1 MIEARTKGHTQMRRD
16 SRAPFASS
24 RSQTERPVFAALLVL
39 AAPLS
44 GCGLNKVYAPAVP
57 GYDYRDR
64 HPVVLAE
71 APASLD
77 LLPQTATGTLDG
89 ETRRRL
95 QGFVGQYR
103 RFGQGMITIMAPSGG
118 PDPKGARRSVELIR
132 AFLDREGLGAFIYVG
147 AYPVSDPAL
156 AAPIRL
162 SFTGVKA
169 EVVGRC
175 GEWPDDLASGASLDG
190 WQNRAFWNFGCAN
203 QATLSAQLAD
213 PRDLLAPRGETPQD
227 IETRMRA
234 INKVRSGADP
244 STGWTT
250 KTTTISGVGG

>member
-1 MIEARTKGHTQMRRD
+1 MRNY
-16 SRAPFASS
+16 SRAPLAL
-24 RSQTERPVFAALLVL
+24 RRCGRTARPLCVAALLGLV
-39 AAPLS
+39 APLA
-44 GCGLNKVYAPAVP
+44 GCGLNKVYAPADP

-71 APASLD
+71 AQTSLE
-77 LLPQTATGTLDG
+77 LIPQTANGALDG

-95 QGFVGQYR
+95 QGFVAQYR
-103 RFGQGMITIMAPSGG
+103 RFGHGMITILAPSGG
-118 PDPKGARRSVELIR
+118 PDPKGAQRSVELIR
-132 AFLDREGLGAFIYVG
+132 GFFHREGLGAMIYVG
-147 AYPVSDPAL
+147 GYPLRDPAL
-156 AAPIRL
+156 AAPVRL

-169 EVVGRC
+169 EVAGRC

-203 QATLSAQLAD
+203 QATLAAQLAD

-234 INKVRSGADP
+234 INNVRSGADP
-244 STGWTT
+244 STQWTT

>member
-1 MIEARTKGHTQMRRD
+1 MMIDPK
-16 SRAPFASS
+16 APFAAAGAG
-24 RSQTERPVFAALLVL
+24 RAKRAVALLLVAGPL
-39 AAPLS
+39 A
-44 GCGLNKVYAPAVP
+44 GCGMNKVYAPADP

-71 APASLD
+71 AQTSVE
-77 LLPQTATGTLDG
+77 LLPQFADGALDA

-95 QGFVGQYR
+95 IELVAQYR
-103 RFGQGMITIMAPSGG
+103 RFGHGMITMLAPSGG
-118 PDPKGARRSVELIR
+118 PDPRGAQRSVALIR
-132 AFLDREGLGAFIYVG
+132 GFLDREGLGAMIYVG
-147 AYPVSDPAL
+147 AYPVRDPAL
-156 AAPIRL
+156 AAPVRL

-169 EVVGRC
+169 EVAGPC

-213 PRDLLAPRGETPQD
+213 PRDLLSPRGETPQD

-234 INKVRSGADP
+234 INKVRAGSDP
-244 STGWTT
+244 STGWAT
-250 KTTTISGVGG
+250 KSAAISGVGG

>member
-1 MIEARTKGHTQMRRD
+1 MSKYSTT
-16 SRAPFASS
+16 PFAL
-24 RSQTERPVFAALLVL
+24 RRCGGVNWPLRAAALLAL
-39 AAPLS
+39 GAPLT
-44 GCGLNKVYAPAVP
+44 GCGMNKVYAPPDP

-71 APASLD
+71 AQTSLE
-77 LLPQTATGTLDG
+77 LLPQTANGTLDG

-95 QGFVGQYR
+95 QGFVAQYR
-103 RFGQGMITIMAPSGG
+103 RFGHGMVTILAPSGG
-118 PDPKGARRSVELIR
+118 PDPKGAKRSIELIR
-132 AFLDREGLGAFIYVG
+132 AYLDREGFGAMIYVG
-147 AYPVSDPAL
+147 SYPVRDPAL
-156 AAPIRL
+156 AAPVRL

-169 EVVGRC
+169 EVAGRC
-175 GEWPDDLASGASLDG
+175 GEWPDDLASGSSLDG

-203 QATLSAQLAD
+203 QATLAAQLAD

-234 INKVRSGADP
+234 INKVRAGADP
-244 STGWTT
+244 STGWAT

>member
-1 MIEARTKGHTQMRRD
+1 MRKD
-16 SRAPFASS
+16 SKAPRAS
-24 RSQTERPVFAALLVL
+24 RGGGRAVRAKRAAALLFLVTPL
-39 AAPLS
+39 A
-44 GCGLNKVYAPAVP
+44 GCGMNKVYAPADP

-71 APASLD
+71 AQTGVE
-77 LLPQTATGTLDG
+77 LLPRTAGDALDA

-95 QGFVGQYR
+95 LDFLAQYR
-103 RFGQGMITIMAPSGG
+103 RFGHGVITMLAPSGG
-118 PDPKGARRSVELIR
+118 PDPRGARRSVELIR
-132 AFLDREGLGAFIYVG
+132 GFLDREGLGATIYVG
-147 AYPVSDPAL
+147 SYPVRDLAL
-156 AAPIRL
+156 AAPVRL

-169 EVVGRC
+169 EVAGRC

-213 PRDLLAPRGETPQD
+213 PRDLLSPRGETPQD

-234 INKVRSGADP
+234 INKVRAGADP
-244 STGWTT
+244 STGWVT
-250 KTTTISGVGG
+250 KSGAISGVGG

>member
-1 MIEARTKGHTQMRRD
+1 MKKN
-16 SRAPFASS
+16 SKAPFASTGGGHAGCAK
-24 RSQTERPVFAALLVL
+24 RAAALLVL
-39 AAPLS
+39 VTPLA
-44 GCGLNKVYAPAVP
+44 GCGMNKVYAPADP

-71 APASLD
+71 AQTSVE
-77 LLPQTATGTLDG
+77 LLPQTAGGALDA

-95 QGFVGQYR
+95 LDFVAQYR
-103 RFGQGMITIMAPSGG
+103 RFGHGMITMLAPSGG
-118 PDPKGARRSVELIR
+118 SDPRGARRSVELIR
-132 AFLDREGLGAFIYVG
+132 GFLDREGLGATVYVG
-147 AYPVSDPAL
+147 SYSVRDPAL
-156 AAPIRL
+156 AAPVRL

-169 EVVGRC
+169 EVAGRC

-213 PRDLLAPRGETPQD
+213 PRDLLSPRGETPQD

-234 INKVRSGADP
+234 INKVRAGADP
-244 STGWTT
+244 STGWVT
-250 KTTTISGVGG
+250 KSGAISGVGG